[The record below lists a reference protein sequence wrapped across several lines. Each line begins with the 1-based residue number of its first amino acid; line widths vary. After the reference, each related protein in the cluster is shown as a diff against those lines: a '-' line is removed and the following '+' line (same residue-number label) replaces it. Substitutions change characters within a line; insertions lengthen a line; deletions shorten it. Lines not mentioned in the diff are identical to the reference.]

1 MVTCASD
8 VVVPDGAYC
17 TIIVHVPVGATTVPF
32 AQVPPVI
39 EKAPGPRTLVTMGAA
54 VSVNEP
60 AFAPVAV
67 LVTVIVPVF
76 VVVVAGVVVND
87 GVGAEML
94 TVATLGPPAD
104 RNSTAPASTEPFFLG
119 LLKKSVFGA
128 SW

>member
-1 MVTCASD
+1 MVTCAND

-17 TIIVHVPVGATTVPF
+17 TIIVHVPAGATTVPF

-39 EKAPGPRTLVTMGAA
+39 EKAPRPMTFVTMGAA

-94 TVATLGPPAD
+94 TVATLVVPVSAI
-104 RNSTAPASTEPFFLG
+104 APASAVPPVFLG
-119 LLKKSVFGA
+119 LLKKS
-128 SW
+128 